1 MNEEVADYG
10 EDDSDMYAGT
20 DVGAGGDAEIEE
32 MKRRVQEMENEHEK
46 LTEMQQ
52 SVDKQLST
60 AEMSIDENSM

>member
-10 EDDSDMYAGT
+10 EDDSEMYADT
-20 DVGAGGDAEIEE
+20 DVGGGDAEIED

-52 SVDKQLST
+52 SVDKQLSS
-60 AEMSIDENSM
+60 AEQSIDENSM